1 MPDGMALES
10 ALEVDAVVL
19 GEIGLERVAMLCKKL
34 GEGFYFFTLARSIA
48 SLQMRMTSS

>member
-10 ALEVDAVVL
+10 ALEVDAVVF
-19 GEIGLERVAMLCKKL
+19 GEIGLELVAMLCKKL

>member
-1 MPDGMALES
+1 MPDGMAIES

-19 GEIGLERVAMLCKKL
+19 GEIGLERVAMICKQL
-34 GEGFYFFTLARSIA
+34 GEGLYFFTLARSIA